1 MVFRKTADP
10 PFQLFRWGP
19 ARVSR
24 AGPLFLPGNRYFWL
38 KPTHSPTN
46 GVQAVPIMKPI
57 RTAVLALS
65 LFLAACASPDYDV
78 IVRGGTVYDGSGAP
92 GIVTDVAIAG
102 DSVAFVGDLTG
113 KTAARTIDATG
124 MAVAPGFINMLSWAA
139 GRLQRDGR
147 SMSDL
152 MQGVTV
158 EVFGEGTSEGPL
170 NEAMQADEIPDDSA
184 FRWTTLREYLDG
196 LEAQGIAT
204 NVASFV
210 GATTVRVHEV
220 GYEDRPP
227 TPEELARMQDL
238 VRQAM
243 EDGAL
248 GLGTSLIYAP
258 AFYASTEELIALSEV
273 VAEYNGLYV
282 SHMRSEGNRLLEAL
296 DELLTISR
304 EAGVRAEVFH
314 LKAAGSGNWGK
325 LDAVIDRI
333 EEARASGVE
342 VATNMYTYTAG
353 ATGLDA
359 SMPPWI
365 QEGGFGAW
373 RERLMDPALREG
385 LLTEMRTPTDD
396 WENLYLGAG
405 AEGTLIAGLRQDSLK
420 YLTGRR
426 LSDIASER
434 GQTPEETIID
444 LIVHDSSRVEVV
456 YFLMSEEN
464 VRRQIALPWMAFGS
478 DAGSMAP
485 EGRVLESSQH
495 PRAYGN
501 FARLL
506 GKYVRDEGIIPL
518 EEAIR
523 RLTSM
528 SAERLRLEGRGRL
541 APGYLADVV
550 VFDPATIR
558 DNATFEDPHQLA
570 TGVETVLV
578 NGTVVIDG
586 GKHTGAMPGRAL
598 KRAQKR

>member
-1 MVFRKTADP
+1 
-10 PFQLFRWGP
+10 
-19 ARVSR
+19 
-24 AGPLFLPGNRYFWL
+24 
-38 KPTHSPTN
+38 
-46 GVQAVPIMKPI
+46 MKPI
-57 RTAVLALS
+57 RTTVLALL

-113 KTAARTIDATG
+113 KTAARSIDATSK
-124 MAVAPGFINMLSWAA
+124 AVAPGFINMLSWAA

-184 FRWTTLREYLDG
+184 FRWTTLREYLEG

-204 NVASFV
+204 NVASYV

-227 TPEELARMQDL
+227 TPEELARMKGL

-273 VAEYNGLYV
+273 VAEYDGLYV

-314 LKAAGSGNWGK
+314 LKAAGSGNWDK
-325 LDAVIDRI
+325 LDAVIERI
-333 EEARASGVE
+333 EEARASGVD

-373 RERLMDPALREG
+373 RERLMDAALREG

-426 LSDIASER
+426 LSDIAAER

-578 NGTVVIDG
+578 NGTLVIDG
-586 GKHTGAMPGRAL
+586 GEHTGAMPGRAL